1 MQIRSTRHC
10 GRCGAALEADAAFCP
25 ACGNRADNTNVNR
38 DTSGGI
44 KWSGGWDESPKQKER
59 KSWVKKPSV
68 SGWKRIAIPV
78 TAIVLILALA
88 LSALGRYFAVL
99 GGPLQ
104 RLQTALYHTLR
115 SGSFAMDI
123 KGYDDTNYCYFDLS
137 SYFQYDIKNDDLRA
151 WITRSDSDDY
161 WEAGILDGDIMTSRN
176 GKVIDTENIQ
186 KEIENYFE
194 FARQIKKGSIKDLDW
209 NLIFPGLEYT
219 YARVIDMDQAAE
231 DAAALQKCLNDK
243 DWMEK
248 NAKYSCKRK
257 NGTTTYSMQW
267 GGKFLAACLKCFKD
281 SFYQREDY
289 RELLAEFNDCDADD
303 TVTLRW
309 SIKNGKLTG
318 FSVMAFGDVGE
329 FTLRGIG
336 NTVVG
341 EQELREFFGE
351 N

>member
-38 DTSGGI
+38 GTSGGI
-44 KWSGGWDESPKQKER
+44 KWSGGWDESPKRKER

-115 SGSFAMDI
+115 SGSFALEI
-123 KGYDDTNYCYFDLS
+123 QSYENGGYYSDEYSC
-137 SYFQYDIKNDDLRA
+137 YFQYDLKNDELRG
-151 WITRSDSDDY
+151 WIENNDSGDVWKY
-161 WEAGILDGDIMTSRN
+161 GILDGDIMTIRN
-176 GKVIDTENIQ
+176 GEVIGTENIQ
-186 KEIENYFE
+186 RGIENYFE

-257 NGTTTYSMQW
+257 NGTTTYSVQL
-267 GGKFLAACLKCFKD
+267 GGKFLSACLKCFKD

-289 RELLAEFNDCDADD
+289 RELLAEFNDYDADD

-318 FSVMAFGDVGE
+318 FSVMAYEDVYE

-336 NTVVG
+336 NTVVS